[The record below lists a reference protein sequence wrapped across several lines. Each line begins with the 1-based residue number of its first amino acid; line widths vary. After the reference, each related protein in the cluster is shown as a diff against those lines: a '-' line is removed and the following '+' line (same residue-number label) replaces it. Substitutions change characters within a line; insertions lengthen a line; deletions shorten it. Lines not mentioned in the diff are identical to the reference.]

1 MVESRLAHVDEQRQS
16 KRNADHQVSRNW
28 SPEVLHPG
36 SVSLNVHKHQKN
48 DGRDE
53 NVHTE
58 EATDPIGEKLLE
70 KQPEIQT
77 VFAEKGDK
85 LGVRKNRAH
94 DAKAEVHSFRFHE

>member
-1 MVESRLAHVDEQRQS
+1 MLSA
-16 KRNADHQVSRNW
+16 KRRFAFKQA
-28 SPEVLHPG
+28 
-36 SVSLNVHKHQKN
+36 SLFSFRNVHKHQKI

-77 VFAEKGDK
+77 VFAEEWDK

-94 DAKAEVHSFRFHE
+94 DAKAEVQSFRFHE